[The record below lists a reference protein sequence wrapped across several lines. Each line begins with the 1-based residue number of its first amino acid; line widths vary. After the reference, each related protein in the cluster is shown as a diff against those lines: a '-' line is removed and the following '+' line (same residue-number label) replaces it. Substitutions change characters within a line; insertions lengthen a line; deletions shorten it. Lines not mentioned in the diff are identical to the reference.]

1 MSETSVDGI
10 AEALGR
16 PIVPPE
22 TLQVQRW
29 VDRVENRV
37 RRGVKDLEEWLE
49 DDLYRDTFTGIV
61 EDVVIRRINNPEGL
75 RSERIDDYYYD
86 RGDNKADLWPTEAE
100 WAELM
105 PASSSAAFSTRPGF
119 EPGWKRWHRW

>member
-29 VDRVENRV
+29 VDRVENRI
-37 RRGVKDLEEWLE
+37 RRRVKDLDERLE

-61 EDVVIRRINNPEGL
+61 EDVVIRKIHNPQGL

-86 RGDNKADLWPTEAE
+86 RGSQTADLWPSDDE
-100 WAELM
+100 WAVLL
-105 PASSSAAFSTRPGF
+105 PSSAATAFSTRPEF
-119 EPGWKRWHRW
+119 EPGW